1 MKVKVL
7 INTDD
12 RGKYFVHKRKK
23 TYIKSRC
30 LKLMPK
36 KEKFNVY
43 VKEDG
48 IKYYNAGGRKVYI
61 GKDKETSKLIC
72 DDLDKVVKSK
82 RKKINKVLTTKLQ
95 ELVDVKT
102 KQKEG
107 KQRKMRE
114 VAKIAKLKIDER
126 KQKKKKEKEAKEASK
141 RRSYAEV
148 KASLEFLTDKRRSI
162 KNEAGRQG
170 WGAYQTQRAIREFDA
185 FMANPNKPIE
195 TPALG
200 LLYNK
205 PSTFMRTDDKG
216 LPTTIPDPT
225 PEPTPTPV
233 PYPPLP
239 LPSGLAGVE
248 DPTLV
253 PIAKPLKIDEL
264 GNVVFGEEEEEPRL
278 TINNKDFD
286 EDEDFMMS
294 EEEEEE
300 ELITSYQ
307 QMILDKIQAEGR
319 EPTEEELASLKTT
332 PAEEEGKAIPTPTLA
347 VPVAEE
353 GAGEELATPPIAEA
367 VDTPRPLEEP
377 KPSRRGRGLAKPTPK
392 KTQAIKDA
400 KQQIQQKLLD
410 IQRYM
415 DSDIRSANNYNSH
428 IEVLKE
434 PLEAE
439 QRAGVFI
446 KDAVKKLRADAIKQ
460 YKTYT
465 KQLILHFVQKYRKNP
480 FKETTIA
487 HYRIQGEVRRIEKS
501 FGQSA
506 PMNEAPQN
514 IEDYDTLNTMIDYW
528 KGNDNFRRKAV
539 DSGID
544 LMDRK
549 LDKFGNEND
558 KTGLYE
564 YSEELV
570 KRFSVK
576 DDDGNN
582 VALLPTKIKVK
593 MEKFKQGEGEDHFEA
608 IFRKNKIKRVQAGF
622 EFLPKYW
629 KKSQMEHEVYETI
642 AHNVRTNFTTT
653 KPELFGDE
661 VLTRAVFGDK
671 LDEAVAQA
679 PTGNKMSASAINL
692 MTGDEDHQTAPTHAG
707 VEVEGGHIPTAEL
720 EEAEVEA
727 EFNELLG
734 EEEKEEEEELPT

>member
-12 RGKYFVHKRKK
+12 KGKYFVHKRKK

-48 IKYYNAGGRKVYI
+48 IKYYNTGGRKVYI

-72 DDLDKVVKSK
+72 DDLDKVVKTK

-102 KQKEG
+102 RQKEG
-107 KQRKMRE
+107 KQKKLRE

-126 KQKKKKEKEAKEASK
+126 KQKKKKEKEAKEAGK

-162 KNEAGRQG
+162 KNEAGIQG

-205 PSTFMRTDDKG
+205 PPTFMRTDDRG

-225 PEPTPTPV
+225 PEPTLPPV

-239 LPSGLAGVE
+239 PSSLAGIE

-264 GNVVFGEEEEEPRL
+264 GNVILGEEEEEVRL

-286 EDEDFMMS
+286 EDEGFMLS
-294 EEEEEE
+294 DEEEEEA
-300 ELITSYQ
+300 ITEYQ
-307 QMILDKIQAEGR
+307 QAILDKIQAEGR
-319 EPTEEELASLKTT
+319 DPTEEELASIEIT
-332 PAEEEGKAIPTPTLA
+332 PAEEEGKAIPPPTLA

-353 GAGEELATPPIAEA
+353 EQGEVLSTPPIAGA
-367 VDTPRPLEEP
+367 VETPRPLEEP
-377 KPSRRGRGLAKPTPK
+377 KPRKGRGLAKPTPK
-392 KTQAIKDA
+392 KAQAIKDA
-400 KQQIQQKLLD
+400 EQQIKQKLLD

-415 DSDIRSANNYNSH
+415 DSDIRSANNYDSH

-434 PLEAE
+434 PVEAE
-439 QRAGVFI
+439 QRTGVFI
-446 KDAVKKLRADAIKQ
+446 KDAVKKLRADVVKQ

-480 FKETTIA
+480 FKETTIG
-487 HYRIQGEVRRIEKS
+487 HYRIQGEIRRIERS

-539 DSGID
+539 DAGIEV
-544 LMDRK
+544 MGNK
-549 LDKFGNEND
+549 LDKFANESD
-558 KTGLYE
+558 KGGLYD
-564 YSEELV
+564 YSEALV

-582 VALLPTKIKVK
+582 IALLPTKIKDK
-593 MEKFKQGEGEDHFEA
+593 MKRLIEGEDEDHFEA
-608 IFRKNKIKRVQAGF
+608 IFTKNNIKRVQAGF

-629 KKSQMEHEVYETI
+629 KKSQVEHEVYETI
-642 AHNVRTNFTTT
+642 AHNVRTNFSTT

-671 LDEAVAQA
+671 LDEVLAT
-679 PTGNKMSASAINL
+679 PRITGNKMSASAINL
-692 MTGDEDHQTAPTHAG
+692 MTGNEDHKTAPTHAG
-707 VEVEGGHIPTAEL
+707 VEVEGGHIPVEDFPPDIERDLTD
-720 EEAEVEA
+720 EEAE
-727 EFNELLG
+727 G
-734 EEEKEEEEELPT
+734 EEGKRDE

>member
-12 RGKYFVHKRKK
+12 KGKYFVHKRKK

-48 IKYYNAGGRKVYI
+48 IKYYNTGGRKVYI

-72 DDLDKVVKSK
+72 DDLDKVVKTK

-102 KQKEG
+102 RQKEG
-107 KQRKMRE
+107 KQKKLRE

-126 KQKKKKEKEAKEASK
+126 KQKKKKEKEAKEAGK

-162 KNEAGRQG
+162 KNEAGIQG

-205 PSTFMRTDDKG
+205 PPTFMRTDDRG

-225 PEPTPTPV
+225 PEPTLPPV

-239 LPSGLAGVE
+239 PSSLAGIE

-264 GNVVFGEEEEEPRL
+264 GNVILGEEEEEVRL

-286 EDEDFMMS
+286 EDEGFMLS
-294 EEEEEE
+294 DEEDENERIIE
-300 ELITSYQ
+300 YQ
-307 QMILDKIQAEGR
+307 QAILDKIQAEGR
-319 EPTEEELASLKTT
+319 DPTEEELASIEIT
-332 PAEEEGKAIPTPTLA
+332 PAEEEGKAIPPPTLA

-353 GAGEELATPPIAEA
+353 EQGEVLSTPPIAGA
-367 VDTPRPLEEP
+367 VETPRPLEEP
-377 KPSRRGRGLAKPTPK
+377 KPRKGRGLAKPTPK
-392 KTQAIKDA
+392 KAQAIKDA
-400 KQQIQQKLLD
+400 EQQIKQKLLD

-415 DSDIRSANNYNSH
+415 DSDIRSANNYDSH

-434 PLEAE
+434 PVEAE
-439 QRAGVFI
+439 QRTGVFI
-446 KDAVKKLRADAIKQ
+446 KDAVKKLRADVVKQ

-480 FKETTIA
+480 FKETTIG
-487 HYRIQGEVRRIEKS
+487 HYRIQGEIRRIERS

-539 DSGID
+539 DAGIEV
-544 LMDRK
+544 MGNK
-549 LDKFGNEND
+549 LDKFANESD
-558 KTGLYE
+558 KGGLYD
-564 YSEELV
+564 YSEALV

-582 VALLPTKIKVK
+582 IALLPTKIKDK
-593 MEKFKQGEGEDHFEA
+593 MKRLIEGEDEDHFEA
-608 IFRKNKIKRVQAGF
+608 IFTKNNIKRVQAGF

-629 KKSQMEHEVYETI
+629 KKSQVEHEVYETI
-642 AHNVRTNFTTT
+642 AHNVRTNFSTT

-671 LDEAVAQA
+671 LDEVLAT
-679 PTGNKMSASAINL
+679 PRITGNKMSASAINL
-692 MTGDEDHQTAPTHAG
+692 MTGNEDHKTAPTHAG
-707 VEVEGGHIPTAEL
+707 VEVEGGHIPVEDFPPDIERDLTD
-720 EEAEVEA
+720 EEAE
-727 EFNELLG
+727 G
-734 EEEKEEEEELPT
+734 EEGKRDE

>member
-12 RGKYFVHKRKK
+12 KGKYFVHKRKK

-48 IKYYNAGGRKVYI
+48 IKYYNTGGRKVYI

-72 DDLDKVVKSK
+72 DDLDKVVKTK

-102 KQKEG
+102 RQKEG
-107 KQRKMRE
+107 KQKKLRE

-126 KQKKKKEKEAKEASK
+126 KQKKKKEKEAKEAGK
-141 RRSYAEV
+141 RRSYSEV

-162 KNEAGRQG
+162 KNEAGIQG

-205 PSTFMRTDDKG
+205 PPTFMRTDDRG

-225 PEPTPTPV
+225 PEPTLAPV

-239 LPSGLAGVE
+239 PSSLAGIE

-253 PIAKPLKIDEL
+253 PIAMPLKIDEL
-264 GNVVFGEEEEEPRL
+264 GNIILGEEEEEVRL

-286 EDEDFMMS
+286 EDEGFMLS
-294 EEEEEE
+294 DEEEEEA
-300 ELITSYQ
+300 ITEYQ
-307 QMILDKIQAEGR
+307 QAILDKIEAEGR
-319 EPTEEELASLKTT
+319 EPTEEELASINIE
-332 PAEEEGKAIPTPTLA
+332 PVEEEGKAIPTPTLS
-347 VPVAEE
+347 VPVGEEE
-353 GAGEELATPPIAEA
+353 GEVLSTPPIAEA

-377 KPSRRGRGLAKPTPK
+377 KPSRTGRGVAKPTPK

-415 DSDIRSANNYNSH
+415 DTDIRSANNYNSH

-439 QRAGVFI
+439 QRQGVFI
-446 KDAVKKLRADAIKQ
+446 KDAVKKLRADVVKQ

-501 FGQSA
+501 YGSSA

-549 LDKFGNEND
+549 LDKFASESD
-558 KTGLYE
+558 KSGLYS
-564 YSEELV
+564 YSEDLV

-576 DDDGNN
+576 DNEGDTI
-582 VALLPTKIKVK
+582 ALLPTKIKVK
-593 MEKFKQGEGEDHFEA
+593 MEKLIQGEDEDHFEG
-608 IFRKNKIKRVQAGF
+608 IFTKNNIKRVQAGF

-671 LDEAVAQA
+671 LDEAVGQPA
-679 PTGNKMSASAINL
+679 TGNKMSASAMNL
-692 MTGDEDHQTAPTHAG
+692 MTGNEDHQTAPTHAG
-707 VEVEGGHIPTAEL
+707 VEVEGGHIPVAPEIDTEDTDED
-720 EEAEVEA
+720 EEGKDDEDE
-727 EFNELLG
+727 
-734 EEEKEEEEELPT
+734 